1 MVSFRH
7 ASLAVFLLLFTQ
19 QASAGESPVV
29 PFFRTQ
35 QSQFPSGQISRSILE
50 NSLLRQEQ
58 KPWYRVHWNKHD
70 YEVAGD
76 FMIKDVQ
83 VTQTLLNNEPL
94 TLLKSPIVGAA
105 KALSLPAKT
114 TLVVLK
120 TDESWAELLEPKLKV
135 KGWARLVDLSAPI
148 EDKGVYVTVTDTF
161 LRKAATGPG
170 PALAVIP
177 RHQRL
182 TALSIEKSYL
192 KVRYAGQIGYVD
204 LSTLVGRGDF
214 AMWAY
219 HQTKG
224 WLGIS
229 YRENGSLMTVQNERF
244 PLDEFLAF
252 STYADRGVI
261 TKKVDATGPSV
272 RSRVEITNNGAHIWN
287 LSLLDGHGP
296 VWWQSGS
303 SESAKSNAAIQN
315 GLQITTEALLK
326 REVHSVAFASSKSL
340 KGLAS
345 AGGIFRTEDG
355 KNWTQLPMF
364 EDKNYPVS
372 IHPEGVWFVGSYRS
386 FDEGKTFEPYIKW
399 DRLAEQIQS
408 SIHKAPRHLRITE
421 IEPLAHSRV
430 RILVDTGVQKLK
442 MQAHFLSHEWVIVK

>member
-1 MVSFRH
+1 
-7 ASLAVFLLLFTQ
+7 
-19 QASAGESPVV
+19 
-29 PFFRTQ
+29 
-35 QSQFPSGQISRSILE
+35 
-50 NSLLRQEQ
+50 
-58 KPWYRVHWNKHD
+58 
-70 YEVAGD
+70 
-76 FMIKDVQ
+76 
-83 VTQTLLNNEPL
+83 
-94 TLLKSPIVGAA
+94 
-105 KALSLPAKT
+105 
-114 TLVVLK
+114 
-120 TDESWAELLEPKLKV
+120 
-135 KGWARLVDLSAPI
+135 
-148 EDKGVYVTVTDTF
+148 
-161 LRKAATGPG
+161 
-170 PALAVIP
+170 
-177 RHQRL
+177 
-182 TALSIEKSYL
+182 
-192 KVRYAGQIGYVD
+192 
-204 LSTLVGRGDF
+204 
-214 AMWAY
+214 
-219 HQTKG
+219 
-224 WLGIS
+224 
-229 YRENGSLMTVQNERF
+229 
-244 PLDEFLAF
+244 
-252 STYADRGVI
+252 VI